1 MTEIWP
7 FRLMG
12 VVNVTPDSFSDG
24 GLFLDP
30 GEAIVHGLGMV
41 GEGAEILDVGG
52 ESTRPGAEPVAEA
65 EELRRVLPVIEGLA
79 SANATRPSHPTHSS
93 SSERTSHPA
102 HPQISIDTAKASVAR
117 AALDAGATLVNDVTA
132 LRGDPGMAAVVAQSG
147 AECCLMHMRGDPRTM
162 QREPRYEDVVDE
174 VGAFLEERLAFAV
187 AEGIAEERVLLDPGI
202 GFGKTLE
209 HNLELLRRLGE
220 LAALGRP
227 LVVGTS
233 RKSFLGR
240 ILAGVS
246 PVRGAAIA
254 GGHAGGA
261 SSVEGHAGGASPAGG
276 GAKGRTSAEPLDVRT
291 ERLPG
296 TIATCVLAYE
306 RGASVLRVHD
316 VAPVR
321 AALAV
326 AAATLGAR

>member
-1 MTEIWP
+1 LNAHKGSP
-7 FRLMG
+7 GGFRLMG

-30 GEAIVHGLGMV
+30 AAAVAHGLQLAQ
-41 GEGAEILDVGG
+41 EGADILDVGG
-52 ESTRPGAEPVAEA
+52 ESTRPGAEPVGAV
-65 EELRRVLPVIEGLA
+65 EELRRVLPVVEGLVVA
-79 SANATRPSHPTHSS
+79 LRSRSIHSHSTAPTGGRGATSL
-93 SSERTSHPA
+93 
-102 HPQISIDTAKASVAR
+102 SIDTSKASVAS

-132 LRGDPGMAAVVAQSG
+132 LRGDPEMAAVVAQSG
-147 AECCLMHMRGDPRTM
+147 AECCLMHMLGEPRTM
-162 QREPRYEDVVDE
+162 QSVAGGPRYDDVVDD
-174 VGAFLEERLAFAV
+174 VRAFLEERLAFAV

-209 HNLELLRRLGE
+209 HNLQLLRRLGE

-233 RKSFLGR
+233 RKSFIGR
-240 ILAGVS
+240 ILA
-246 PVRGAAIA
+246 
-254 GGHAGGA
+254 
-261 SSVEGHAGGASPAGG
+261 ASPGVTPRAGRAETEAG
-276 GAKGRTSAEPLDVRT
+276 DAGSPGAGVGMRAGATGTVDAAA
-291 ERLPG
+291 RLPG

-306 RGASVLRVHD
+306 RGANVLRVHD